1 MIFNQVNWPKK
12 ILKGSIGKEI
22 FLFLQDLHIEVYLV
36 GGYVRDWLL
45 RKFSR
50 DLDFAVKGDAIKLA
64 RIVANRFGGS
74 FFPLDEERD
83 TGRAILRDKE
93 GIPFFVDFARLRG
106 ESIEED
112 LSLRD
117 FTINAIAVDVKDPK
131 LRLIDPYNG
140 CEDIRLGVIRA
151 TSDSSFR
158 EDPLRTLRAVRL
170 AAELGMDIEPKTESL
185 LREAVPLIESV
196 SPERIRDEF
205 VKTMA
210 CEGAAEHLRRLDG
223 LGLLKLIIPEI
234 EHMKGVEQSPPH
246 YLDVFEHSLETV
258 KRLEGLV
265 ESLPPLLSPFSS
277 LLLSHFAQTTSG
289 EHKRFVLLKLVAFL
303 HDVEKPST
311 KGVDEEGCIHFFD
324 HEGKGAKVI
333 GEILKRLRFSRG
345 EVKLACTIVANH
357 MRPSELAA
365 QEVITKRDSYRFFR
379 DTGDAG
385 VDTLL
390 LYLADH
396 LATWGPNL
404 IQERWQK
411 RVEAVASLLTDYYME
426 RIISPPKLIGGS
438 DLMEEFALEEGPLI
452 GRLLEEVRE
461 AQVMGEVKTREEAL
475 EYARSLLRKME
486 SNGSESGSKTVSFA
500 RI

>member
-1 MIFNQVNWPKK
+1 
-12 ILKGSIGKEI
+12 
-22 FLFLQDLHIEVYLV
+22 
-36 GGYVRDWLL
+36 
-45 RKFSR
+45 
-50 DLDFAVKGDAIKLA
+50 
-64 RIVANRFGGS
+64 
-74 FFPLDEERD
+74 
-83 TGRAILRDKE
+83 
-93 GIPFFVDFARLRG
+93 
-106 ESIEED
+106 
-112 LSLRD
+112 
-117 FTINAIAVDVKDPK
+117 
-131 LRLIDPYNG
+131 
-140 CEDIRLGVIRA
+140 
-151 TSDSSFR
+151 
-158 EDPLRTLRAVRL
+158 
-170 AAELGMDIEPKTESL
+170 
-185 LREAVPLIESV
+185 
-196 SPERIRDEF
+196 
-205 VKTMA
+205 
-210 CEGAAEHLRRLDG
+210 
-223 LGLLKLIIPEI
+223 
-234 EHMKGVEQSPPH
+234 
-246 YLDVFEHSLETV
+246 
-258 KRLEGLV
+258 
-265 ESLPPLLSPFSS
+265 
-277 LLLSHFAQTTSG
+277 
-289 EHKRFVLLKLVAFL
+289 L

-324 HEGKGAKVI
+324 HEGKGAKVV

-404 IQERWQK
+404 IQERWRK